1 MNFKSVF
8 HVIAWLL
15 GVVGLLM
22 GICSLVSYLYGD
34 PQLAWLSLG
43 YSAAGALVAAAL
55 LWSLTQNKLVL
66 SRRDG
71 LGVVAFGWLCAGIA
85 GAAPYYLAGIAPT
98 PLAAL
103 FESISGMTTTGATV
117 LSNLEA
123 IPKGILLWRSL
134 TQFIGGMGVL
144 VLMVA
149 ILPFAGAGGFQMF
162 RAEMPGPTKDRVEP
176 RVTSTAKMLWGVYVL
191 LTVSLMCLLWLGGM
205 SWFDAICHSF
215 TTMATGGFS
224 TQSTSIAA
232 YHSLYIESVLI
243 VFMLFAGIN
252 FSLHYRVLRGDV
264 ASWWKN
270 GELQFFLGVF
280 VVFSV
285 LATVLLHQARG
296 ATGPGWGSAFR
307 EVSFT
312 CASIMTT
319 TGYTTGDYSQWPA
332 LTKAML
338 VLLMFM
344 GGCAGS
350 TAGAIKA
357 GRVQVMLK
365 AVAREVRLFMQPKAV
380 IPVRMNRKTLSDD
393 ILLAILSF
401 VALYL
406 FVMLIGVLTMIP
418 FTPNIQTAVSSVITC
433 MGNVGP
439 GFAAV
444 GPTCNFAGVPETGK
458 AILTLLMLV
467 GRLELFT
474 ILAIF
479 MPAFWRK

>member
-22 GICSLVSYLYGD
+22 GFCSLGSYLLGD
-34 PQLAWLSLG
+34 PQVAWSSLG
-43 YSAAGALVAAAL
+43 YSSAGALVSAVL
-55 LWSLTQNKLVL
+55 LWTVTRNNLVL

-71 LGVVAFGWLCAGIA
+71 LGVVAFGWLFAGIA
-85 GAAPYYLAGIAPT
+85 GAVPYYLAGIAPT

-103 FESISGMTTTGATV
+103 FESVSGMTTTGATV
-117 LSNLEA
+117 LAGLEEL
-123 IPKGILLWRSL
+123 PKGILLWRSL

-144 VLMVA
+144 ILVVA
-149 ILPFAGAGGFQMF
+149 ILPFAGAGGMQLF
-162 RAEMPGPTKDRVEP
+162 RAEMPGPTKDRIEP

-205 SWFDAICHSF
+205 DWFDAVCHSF

-232 YHSLYIESVLI
+232 YHSIYIETVLI

-252 FSLHYRVLRGDV
+252 FSLHYRVLRGEFS
-264 ASWWKN
+264 SWWKN
-270 GELQFFLGVF
+270 GELRFFLGVF

-285 LATVLLHQARG
+285 IATVLLHQARA
-296 ATGPGWGSAFR
+296 ATGLGWGSAFR

-319 TGYTTGDYSQWPA
+319 TGYTTGDYSQWPVLA
-332 LTKAML
+332 KAML

-350 TAGAIKA
+350 TAGGIKT
-357 GRVQVMLK
+357 GRIQVMLK
-365 AVAREVRLFMQPKAV
+365 AVAREIRLFMQPKAV
-380 IPVRMNRKTLSDD
+380 IPVRMNRKNLSDD

-406 FVMLIGVLTMIP
+406 FVMLMGVLAMIP
-418 FTPNIQTAVSSVITC
+418 CTPNIQTAVSSVITC

-444 GPTCNFAGVPETGK
+444 GPTCNFAGIPEIGK
-458 AILTLLMLV
+458 AVLTLLMLV

-474 ILAIF
+474 VLAIF